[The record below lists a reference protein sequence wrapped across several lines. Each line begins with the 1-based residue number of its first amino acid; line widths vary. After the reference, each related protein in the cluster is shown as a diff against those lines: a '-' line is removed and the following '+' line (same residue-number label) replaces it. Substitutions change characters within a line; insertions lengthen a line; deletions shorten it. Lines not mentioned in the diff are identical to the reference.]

1 MEHSMVVKID
11 GLNIVLIIEL
21 VLKLRVRV
29 MLNRVRIVTIV
40 STAVEVLFA
49 AVLAAISQTAMMIPA
64 IGVAVSMG
72 KSMEYGV
79 IMELNG
85 LNVVLIIK
93 LVLELRVGMVIASVL
108 IGEGSILSI
117 DKSLCSA

>member
-93 LVLELRVGMVIASVL
+93 LVLELRIGVVIASVL
-108 IGEGSILSI
+108 ISEGSILSI

>member
-1 MEHSMVVKID
+1 MEYRMVVKID
-11 GLNIVLIIEL
+11 GLNIVLVIEL

-29 MLNRVRIVTIV
+29 MLNWVRIVTIV

-49 AVLAAISQTAMMIPA
+49 AILAAISQTAMMIPA

-79 IMELNG
+79 IIVLNG

-93 LVLELRVGMVIASVL
+93 LVLELRVGVVIASVL
-108 IGEGSILSI
+108 ISEGSILSI

>member
-1 MEHSMVVKID
+1 MEYRMVVKID

-29 MLNRVRIVTIV
+29 MLNWVRIVTIV

-49 AVLAAISQTAMMIPA
+49 AILAAISQTAMMIPA

-79 IMELNG
+79 IMVLNG
-85 LNVVLIIK
+85 LNIVLIIK
-93 LVLELRVGMVIASVL
+93 LVLELRVGVVIASVL
-108 IGEGSILSI
+108 ISEGSILSI

>member
-1 MEHSMVVKID
+1 MEYRMVVKID
-11 GLNIVLIIEL
+11 GLNIVLVIEL

-29 MLNRVRIVTIV
+29 MLNWVRIVTIV

-79 IMELNG
+79 IMVLNG

-93 LVLELRVGMVIASVL
+93 LVLELRVGVVIASVL
-108 IGEGSILSI
+108 ISEGSILSI
-117 DKSLCSA
+117 DKSLCGA

>member
-1 MEHSMVVKID
+1 MEYRMVVKID

-29 MLNRVRIVTIV
+29 MLNWVRIVTIV

-79 IMELNG
+79 IMVLNG

-93 LVLELRVGMVIASVL
+93 LVLELRVGVVIASVL
-108 IGEGSILSI
+108 ISEGSILSI

>member
-93 LVLELRVGMVIASVL
+93 LVLELRVGVVIASVL
-108 IGEGSILSI
+108 ISEGSILSI

>member
-1 MEHSMVVKID
+1 MEYRMVVKID

-29 MLNRVRIVTIV
+29 MLNWVRIVTIV

-49 AVLAAISQTAMMIPA
+49 TVLTAISQTAMMIPA

-79 IMELNG
+79 IMVLNG
-85 LNVVLIIK
+85 LNIVLIIK
-93 LVLELRVGMVIASVL
+93 LVLELRVGVVIASVL
-108 IGEGSILSI
+108 ISEGSILSI

>member
-85 LNVVLIIK
+85 
-93 LVLELRVGMVIASVL
+93 
-108 IGEGSILSI
+108 
-117 DKSLCSA
+117 

>member
-93 LVLELRVGMVIASVL
+93 LVLELRVGVVIASVL